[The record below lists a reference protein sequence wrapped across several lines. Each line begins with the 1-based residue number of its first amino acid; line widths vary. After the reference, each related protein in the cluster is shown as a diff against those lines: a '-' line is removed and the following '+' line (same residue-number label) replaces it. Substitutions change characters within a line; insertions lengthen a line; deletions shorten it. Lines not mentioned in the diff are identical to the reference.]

1 MASRPSP
8 RRIWGSPD
16 FILLATI
23 GALLVIGLNMV
34 YSASYV
40 IAHNDPSYRSDSY
53 FVVQQGLRAVVGIAL
68 LVVFQS
74 VDYHVLRRVSV
85 PVLAIA
91 VVLLVAVLVTHLSH
105 TAYGAQRWLKLGPLP
120 ALEPSELA
128 KIALIL
134 YFADWLSRRRD
145 TIRKLATGTLP
156 FGIITSGICA
166 LVVLQPDLGTAVVIA
181 VIAVSLYFV
190 AGADVFHL
198 ACGLAASLVV
208 FWMVV
213 VGSGYRSERISA
225 FLDASR
231 DPLGV
236 GWNITQAQI
245 ALGSGGVFGLGL
257 GASRQKFYYLPNAHT
272 DAIFA
277 VIGEELGYVGAVLVV
292 SLFVVLA
299 LRGFRIATQ
308 APDSYG
314 CLLATGITFALVA
327 QAFINVGVITATI
340 PFTGVP
346 LPFVSYGG
354 SSLIVSLLSVG
365 ILSNISRQA
374 QFNVPARSTTR
385 PAAERAL
392 ASR

>member
-1 MASRPSP
+1 MASPSI
-8 RRIWGSPD
+8 RSRSWEKPD
-16 FILLATI
+16 FILLATVA
-23 GALLVIGLNMV
+23 ALLIIGLNMV

-40 IAHNDPSYRSDSY
+40 IAHNDPSYGSDSY
-53 FVVQQGLRAVVGIAL
+53 FAVQQAIRAVAGIVL

-85 PVLAIA
+85 PVLAMAIA
-91 VVLLVAVLVTHLSH
+91 LLVAVLVTHLSH
-105 TAYGAQRWLKLGPLP
+105 SAYGAQRWLTLGSLP
-120 ALEPSELA
+120 PLEPSELV

-145 TIRKLATGTLP
+145 TIRDFVTGTLL
-156 FGIITSGICA
+156 FGIITSGVCA

-181 VIAVSLYFV
+181 AIAIGLYFV

-198 ACGLAASLVV
+198 AFGLAAGVVV
-208 FWMVV
+208 FWVV
-213 VGSGYRSERISA
+213 VIDSGYRSERIAA

-245 ALGSGGVFGLGL
+245 ALGSGGIFGLGL

-277 VIGEELGYVGAVLVV
+277 VIGEELGYIGAVLVV
-292 SLFVVLA
+292 ALFVGLA
-299 LRGFRIATQ
+299 LRGFRIASR

-327 QAFINVGVITATI
+327 QAFINVAVITATI

-354 SSLIVSLLSVG
+354 SSLVVSLLSVG
-365 ILSNISRQA
+365 ILSNISRQTRYTEPIRSA
-374 QFNVPARSTTR
+374 NRSAPAH
-385 PAAERAL
+385 
-392 ASR
+392 ASESA

>member
-1 MASRPSP
+1 MASQSLA
-8 RRIWGSPD
+8 RRTWDRPD
-16 FILLATI
+16 FVLLAI
-23 GALLVIGLNMV
+23 VGGLLIIGLNMV

-40 IAHNDPSYRSDSY
+40 IAHNDPSYGSDSY
-53 FVVQQGLRAVVGIAL
+53 FVVQQGLRAVVGIVL
-68 LVVFQS
+68 LVAFQAI
-74 VDYHVLRRVSV
+74 DYHVLRRVSV
-85 PVLAIA
+85 PVLATA
-91 VVLLVAVLVTHLSH
+91 VVLLVAVLVTHMSH
-105 TAYGAQRWLKLGPLP
+105 SAYGAQRWLKVGPLP

-145 TIRKLATGTLP
+145 TIRNFVTGTIP

-166 LVVLQPDLGTAVVIA
+166 LVVLQPDLGTAVVIVA
-181 VIAVSLYFV
+181 ISVGLYFV
-190 AGADVFHL
+190 AGADVLHL
-198 ACGLAASLVV
+198 GFGLAAGLVV

-213 VGSGYRSERISA
+213 VDSGYRSERIAA

-292 SLFVVLA
+292 ALFVALA
-299 LRGFRIATQ
+299 IRGFRIATQ

-314 CLLATGITFALVA
+314 CLLATGITFALVV
-327 QAFINVGVITATI
+327 QAFINVAVITATI

-365 ILSNISRQA
+365 ILSNVSRQA
-374 QFNVPARSTTR
+374 RLTVHIRSTKR
-385 PAAERAL
+385 SAPERA
-392 ASR
+392 AGPA